1 MWSRDFA
8 DNRKS
13 SSPFSTVHNGNTR
26 TVMRS
31 IASKSKTVP
40 RFCSGKLFSSK
51 VDEVTSVL
59 TEELRLMRK
68 DISLELKKP
77 AFVVFTNKAM
87 DEIVRVVPQSNDE
100 IENLTY
106 AGNKIM
112 KSVYP
117 EILKITAKFA
127 GSDSTFSKVESA
139 QKKKQ
144 GVELDQ
150 AAATESEET
159 DELVESESKEILLSD
174 LSPEQQ
180 GAALKALSGMNI
192 FITGSAG
199 TGKSYLLKY
208 IVQESKKKFND
219 LNSVVVTAPTGV
231 AAVNVGGMTV
241 NAFAGYGL
249 GKQLSCA
256 APSDGRDGSFAKL
269 QNVCVASTSDKRTI
283 ISIFRQR
290 SQRSLT

>member
-13 SSPFSTVHNGNTR
+13 SSPFSTELNGNTQ
-26 TVMRS
+26 TVMRG
-31 IASKSKTVP
+31 ITSKSKIVP
-40 RFCSGKLFSSK
+40 QFCLRKPFSSE
-51 VDEVTSVL
+51 VDEVISVL

-68 DISLELKKP
+68 DISHELKKP
-77 AFVVFTNKAM
+77 AFIIFTNKAM

-117 EILKITAKFA
+117 EILKITAKFV
-127 GSDSTFSKVESA
+127 GSDSTFPQVVST
-139 QKKKQ
+139 QTKKQ
-144 GVELDQ
+144 SAELDQ
-150 AAATESEET
+150 AATTESEET
-159 DELVESESKEILLSD
+159 DELVESDSKEILLSD
-174 LSPEQQ
+174 LSREQQ
-180 GAALKALSGMNI
+180 VAALKALSGVNQ

-208 IVQESKKKFND
+208 IVQESKKKFDN
-219 LNSVVVTAPTGV
+219 LKSVVVTAPTGV

-249 GKQLSCA
+249 GKQLSM
-256 APSDGRDGSFAKL
+256 
-269 QNVCVASTSDKRTI
+269 
-283 ISIFRQR
+283 
-290 SQRSLT
+290 